1 MLFANYFLKLIPLTI
16 EFLLICNK
24 VKSEFVIL
32 RVNNY
37 SNNIEN
43 IPSNH
48 SHRNLDIRYL
58 RLTFHS
64 TFRLIERSTVA
75 GRIDS
80 RNTSWKRGVK
90 TSPHNRDKFIDN
102 VWPRRASS
110 LRNNQ
115 LPQDH

>member
-1 MLFANYFLKLIPLTI
+1 MLFSDDFFKLIPLII
-16 EFLLICNK
+16 EILLICNT
-24 VKSEFVIL
+24 VKSEFVTL

-37 SNNIEN
+37 FNKIEN

-80 RNTSWKRGVK
+80 RNTGWK
-90 TSPHNRDKFIDN
+90 
-102 VWPRRASS
+102 
-110 LRNNQ
+110 
-115 LPQDH
+115 